1 MLTPVIPIASGK
13 KGPPFVKDWPHAS
26 LEALEEAL
34 EKYQGCNLA
43 LRLDRYL
50 ALDPDDQEA
59 AKFLVRL
66 EREGKLPPTVAW
78 ETWRGMIIR
87 LYRRPDGLEPVKPNG
102 SGMKLEIRTS
112 PGQYVLIPD
121 SIVNG
126 KKYRW
131 LPDVGPADIE
141 VAELP
146 EATLSFI
153 KGTLA
158 RHGETKPVASSTVSP
173 WAELWQGLPK
183 GSRNDAA
190 AKLSGRLLG
199 RGIAGD
205 EALEILR
212 AWNSN
217 NSPPLAEAELVRTL
231 QSIAKAEER
240 KGKKDDAPT
249 VLTATQLLAR
259 TLQKPPEI
267 IGEGIFP
274 EGAGML
280 VTGESGVG
288 KSLLTLEMAVR
299 LSHGIELY
307 GLEVPRPRRILMVQ
321 SENPLHS
328 VQFRLRRILVGL
340 EVQGAPNVMLVDPAF
355 RIDLANRKSLQDLK
369 NILENSRAE
378 VVVLDPLS
386 SYHRTNENDNVAM
399 RGLLDNLTHLSRL
412 TGCAWIVV
420 HHHGKPQDGTRDI
433 WQYRGASSIRD
444 WADTM
449 IALLNKKGMDKQ
461 ILRLMRFDKIRNGP
475 DRPPILLDRNQ
486 NFIHWP
492 TQEDVLVPHTLV
504 VATLEEMGGEAK
516 SQRALSEEIS
526 KRAGCSLSTAR
537 RGVENAMNTWIV
549 LKGGKV
555 LIKQ

>member
-1 MLTPVIPIASGK
+1 
-13 KGPPFVKDWPHAS
+13 
-26 LEALEEAL
+26 
-34 EKYQGCNLA
+34 
-43 LRLDRYL
+43 
-50 ALDPDDQEA
+50 
-59 AKFLVRL
+59 
-66 EREGKLPPTVAW
+66 
-78 ETWRGMIIR
+78 
-87 LYRRPDGLEPVKPNG
+87 
-102 SGMKLEIRTS
+102 
-112 PGQYVLIPD
+112 
-121 SIVNG
+121 
-126 KKYRW
+126 
-131 LPDVGPADIE
+131 
-141 VAELP
+141 
-146 EATLSFI
+146 
-153 KGTLA
+153 
-158 RHGETKPVASSTVSP
+158 
-173 WAELWQGLPK
+173 
-183 GSRNDAA
+183 
-190 AKLSGRLLG
+190 
-199 RGIAGD
+199 
-205 EALEILR
+205 
-212 AWNSN
+212 
-217 NSPPLAEAELVRTL
+217 
-231 QSIAKAEER
+231 
-240 KGKKDDAPT
+240 
-249 VLTATQLLAR
+249 
-259 TLQKPPEI
+259 
-267 IGEGIFP
+267 
-274 EGAGML
+274 
-280 VTGESGVG
+280 
-288 KSLLTLEMAVR
+288 
-299 LSHGIELY
+299 
-307 GLEVPRPRRILMVQ
+307 
-321 SENPLHS
+321 

-378 VVVLDPLS
+378 VAILDPLS

-475 DRPPILLDRNQ
+475 DRPAILLDRNQ